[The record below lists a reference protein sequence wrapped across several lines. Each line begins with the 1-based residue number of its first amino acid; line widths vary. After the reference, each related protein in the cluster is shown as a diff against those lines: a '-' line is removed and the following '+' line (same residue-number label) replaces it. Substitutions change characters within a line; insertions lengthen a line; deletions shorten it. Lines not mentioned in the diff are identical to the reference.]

1 MLLSLMVFVPLL
13 GMIVVLLLPR
23 ESEELTKRVTL
34 GFTLIPLLIAV
45 YLFIS
50 YDRIGAYE
58 RSIGGKQ
65 FVEGPVDW
73 IAAFNIQYYVGLDG
87 LSVTL
92 LLLTALLGPI
102 CVLASWRNIE
112 KGIKAY
118 MALFLLL
125 ETGMLGFF
133 AALDLFLFFVFFELT
148 LLPMYFLIG
157 VWGGPRREYA
167 AIKFFL
173 YTLFGSVLMLVAMIA
188 VYLNSNILNGAVDG
202 LRTFNIL
209 ELIDRAS
216 TPGHALADSDFQ
228 IWVFLGFFI
237 GFAVKVPIFPFH
249 TWLPDAHVEAPTAI
263 SVILAGVLLKMGTYG
278 LVRINMAM
286 FPLGLDRFTNGTDF
300 LGNSLALLG
309 FINIVYGSF
318 CALAQTDFKKL
329 VAYSSIGHM
338 GFVILGLAAGNSIG
352 INGAILQMF
361 NHGVISAMLFLL
373 VGVLYDRAH
382 HREINGFGGLYNKM
396 PVYTG
401 ITTLAFMAS
410 LGLPGLSGFVGEAFS
425 LIGAFENFQTLTILS
440 MIGIV
445 VGAAYFLWTFQ
456 RVFFGNLNP
465 KYEDIPEINGREILT
480 LVPLGILTIVLG
492 IWPHFAIEMF
502 SESVTELLK
511 IMGTLQASL

>member
-1 MLLSLMVFVPLL
+1 MLLSLMIFVPLI

-23 ESEELTKRVTL
+23 ESEELIKRFTL
-34 GFTLIPLLIAV
+34 AFTLIPLVLAV

-50 YDRIGAYE
+50 YDRSTAGTQYVV
-58 RSIGGKQ
+58 SIN
-65 FVEGPVDW
+65 W
-73 IAAFNIQYYVGLDG
+73 IETFHIKYHVGIDG

-133 AALDLFLFFVFFELT
+133 VSLDLFLFFVFFELT

-157 VWGGPRREYA
+157 VWGGPRKEYA

-173 YTLFGSVLMLVAMIA
+173 YTLFGSVLMLVALIA
-188 VYLNSNILNGAVDG
+188 VYLKSGVPGA
-202 LRTFNIL
+202 RTFDIPTL
-209 ELIDRAS
+209 IELAS
-216 TPGHALADSDFQ
+216 TQGHALADPTFQ
-228 IWVFLGFFI
+228 TWVFIGFFI

-278 LVRINMAM
+278 LVRINMDM
-286 FPLGLDRFTNGTDF
+286 FPEGMAVFTNGVGF
-300 LGNSLALLG
+300 WGNSLALLG
-309 FINIVYGSF
+309 FVNIVYGSF

-338 GFVILGLAAGNSIG
+338 GFVILGLAAGNEMG
-352 INGAILQMF
+352 LTGAILQMF

-382 HREINGFGGLYNKM
+382 HREINGFGGLGNRM

-410 LGLPGLSGFVGEAFS
+410 LGLPGLNGFIGEAFS
-425 LIGAFENFQTLTILS
+425 LVGAFERFQLLTILS
-440 MIGIV
+440 TIGIV
-445 VGAAYFLWTFQ
+445 VGAAYFLWTLQ
-456 RVFFGNLNP
+456 RVFLGTLNP
-465 KYEDIPEINGREILT
+465 KYEELPEINGREIMT
-480 LVPLGILTIVLG
+480 LVPLGILVIVLG

-502 SESVTELLK
+502 SESVEALTTK
-511 IMGTLQASL
+511 ITGILQASL

>member
-1 MLLSLMVFVPLL
+1 MLLSLMIFIPLL
-13 GMIVVLLLPR
+13 GMIAVLLLPR
-23 ESEELTKRVTL
+23 ESEELIKRVTL
-34 GFTLIPLLIAV
+34 IFTLIPLALAV
-45 YLFIS
+45 YLFIT
-50 YDRIGAYE
+50 YN
-58 RSIGGKQ
+58 RSTAGTQ
-65 FVEGPVDW
+65 YVVNVPW
-73 IAAFNIQYYVGLDG
+73 IDAFNIQYHIGIDG

-102 CVLASWRNIE
+102 CVIASWRNIE

-133 AALDLFLFFVFFELT
+133 AALDLFLFYVFFELT

-157 VWGGPRREYA
+157 IWGGPRREYA

-188 VYLNSNILNGAVDG
+188 VYLTSGDPGA
-202 LRTFNIL
+202 RTFDIPT
-209 ELIDRAS
+209 LIALAS
-216 TPGHALADSDFQ
+216 TEGHALNNLNFQ

-263 SVILAGVLLKMGTYG
+263 SVILAGILLKMGTYG
-278 LVRINMAM
+278 LVRVNMAM
-286 FPLGLDRFTNGTDF
+286 FPLGLDHFTNGIGF
-300 LGNSLALLG
+300 WGNSLALLG

-338 GFVILGLAAGNSIG
+338 GFVILGLAARNDTG
-352 INGAILQMF
+352 ITGAILQMF

-382 HREINGFGGLYNKM
+382 HREINGFGGLGTKM

-410 LGLPGLSGFVGEAFS
+410 LGLPGLSGFVGEALS
-425 LIGAFENFQTLTILS
+425 LLGAYGEFKWLTILS
-440 MIGIV
+440 TIGIV
-445 VGAAYFLWTFQ
+445 VGAAYFLWTLQ
-456 RVFFGNLNP
+456 RVFLGNLNP
-465 KYEDIPEINGREILT
+465 KYEDLPEINGREILT
-480 LVPLGILTIVLG
+480 LVPLAILTILLG
-492 IWPHFAIEMF
+492 VWPNLAIDMF
-502 SESVTELLK
+502 RESVTNLVNV
-511 IMGTLQASL
+511 LQAI

>member
-1 MLLSLMVFVPLL
+1 MLLSLMIFTPLL

-23 ESEELTKRVTL
+23 ESEELIKRVTL
-34 GFTLIPLLIAV
+34 IFTLIPLTIAV
-45 YLFIS
+45 VLFIF
-50 YDRIGAYE
+50 YDR
-58 RSIGGKQ
+58 SIAGTQ
-65 FVEGPVDW
+65 CVVNVPW
-73 IAAFNIQYYVGLDG
+73 IDAFNIQYHIGIDG

-102 CVLASWRNIE
+102 CVIASWRNIE

-133 AALDLFLFFVFFELT
+133 AALDLFLFYVFFELT

-157 VWGGPRREYA
+157 IWGGPRREYA

-188 VYLNSNILNGAVDG
+188 VYLNSNIVNGVADEG
-202 LRTFNIL
+202 FRTFDIPT
-209 ELIDRAS
+209 LIALAS
-216 TPGHALADSDFQ
+216 KEGHALNNLNFQ
-228 IWVFLGFFI
+228 IWVFLGFFV

-263 SVILAGVLLKMGTYG
+263 SVILAGILLKMGTYG
-278 LVRINMAM
+278 LVRVNMAM
-286 FPLGLDRFTNGTDF
+286 FPQGLDHFTNGIGF
-300 LGNSLALLG
+300 WGNSLALLG

-338 GFVILGLAAGNSIG
+338 GFVILGLAARNDSG
-352 INGAILQMF
+352 ITGAILQMF

-382 HREINGFGGLYNKM
+382 HREINGFGGLGTRM
-396 PVYTG
+396 PIYTG

-410 LGLPGLSGFVGEAFS
+410 LGLPGLSGFVGEALS
-425 LIGAFENFQTLTILS
+425 LLGAYGKFKWLTILS
-440 MIGIV
+440 TIGIV
-445 VGAAYFLWTFQ
+445 VGAAYFLWTLQ
-456 RVFFGNLNP
+456 RVFLGNLNP
-465 KYEDIPEINGREILT
+465 KYEDLPEINGREILT
-480 LVPLGILTIVLG
+480 LVPLAILTVLLG
-492 IWPHFAIEMF
+492 VWPNLAIDMF
-502 SESVTELLK
+502 RESVTNLVNV
-511 IMGTLQASL
+511 LQAI

>member
-1 MLLSLMVFVPLL
+1 MLLSLMIFVPLF

-23 ESEELTKRVTL
+23 ESEELIKRITL
-34 GFTLIPLLIAV
+34 AFTLVPLVLAV
-45 YLFIS
+45 VLFVS
-50 YDRIGAYE
+50 YDRSSAGTQY
-58 RSIGGKQ
+58 
-65 FVEGPVDW
+65 FVNVPW
-73 IAAFNIQYYVGLDG
+73 IDAFNINYYIGIDG

-112 KGIKAY
+112 KGLKAY

-188 VYLNSNILNGAVDG
+188 VYLNSNVINGVAEG
-202 LRTFNIL
+202 ARTFDIPT
-209 ELIDRAS
+209 LITLAG
-216 TPGHALADSDFQ
+216 TTGHALADSTFQ
-228 IWVFLGFFI
+228 MWVFIGFFI

-278 LVRINMAM
+278 IVRVNMAM
-286 FPLGLDRFTNGTDF
+286 FPEGLAIFTNGEG
-300 LGNSLALLG
+300 LVGNSLALLG

-338 GFVILGLAAGNSIG
+338 GFVILGLAAGNPAG

-382 HREINGFGGLYNKM
+382 HREINGFGGIATKM

-410 LGLPGLSGFVGEAFS
+410 LGLPGLSGFVGEALS
-425 LIGAFENFQTLTILS
+425 LLGAFQRFELITILS
-440 MIGIV
+440 TIGIV
-445 VGAAYFLWTFQ
+445 VGAAYFLWTLQ
-456 RVFFGNLNP
+456 RVFLGQLNP
-465 KYEDIPEINGREILT
+465 KYEDLPEINRREIMT

-492 IWPHFAIEMF
+492 IWPNFALDMF
-502 SESVTELLK
+502 SESVTNLVNALNG
-511 IMGTLQASL
+511 I

>member
-1 MLLSLMVFVPLL
+1 MDQILLSLMIFIPLL

-23 ESEELTKRVTL
+23 EQEELIKRATL
-34 GFTLIPLLIAV
+34 AFTLIPLILAV
-45 YLFIS
+45 YLFINYNTS
-50 YDRIGAYE
+50 TANTQY
-58 RSIGGKQ
+58 
-65 FVEGPVDW
+65 FVSVPW
-73 IAAFNIQYYVGLDG
+73 IDTFHINYHVGIDG

-112 KGIKAY
+112 KGLKAY

-173 YTLFGSVLMLVAMIA
+173 YTLFGSVLMLVAIIA
-188 VYLNSNILNGAVDG
+188 VYLNSGAPDA
-202 LRTFNIL
+202 RTFDIPT
-209 ELIDRAS
+209 LITLAS
-216 TPGHALADSDFQ
+216 TPGHALADPGFQ
-228 IWVFLGFFI
+228 MWVFLGFFI

-278 LVRINMAM
+278 FVRINMAM
-286 FPLGLDRFTNGTDF
+286 FPEGLDIFTNGDGI
-300 LGNSLALLG
+300 LGHSLALLG

-338 GFVILGLAAGNSIG
+338 GFVILGLAARNPEG
-352 INGAILQMF
+352 INGAVLQMF

-382 HREINGFGGLYNKM
+382 HREINGFGGLGSRM
-396 PVYTG
+396 PIYTG

-410 LGLPGLSGFVGEAFS
+410 LGLPGLSGFWGEALS
-425 LIGAFENFQTLTILS
+425 LLGAFQEFEILTILS
-440 MIGIV
+440 TIGIV
-445 VGAAYFLWTFQ
+445 VGAAYFLWTLQ
-456 RVFFGNLNP
+456 RVFLGALNP
-465 KYEDIPEINGREILT
+465 KYEELPEINRREIVT

-492 IWPHFAIEMF
+492 MFPSIAINMF
-502 SESVTELLK
+502 YVSVSNLVG
-511 IMGTLQASL
+511 IIN

>member
-1 MLLSLMVFVPLL
+1 MLLSLMIFIPLL
-13 GMIVVLLLPR
+13 GMIAVLLLPR
-23 ESEELTKRVTL
+23 KSEELIKQVTL
-34 GFTLIPLLIAV
+34 LFTLIPLALAV
-45 YLFIS
+45 VLFVS
-50 YDRIGAYE
+50 YDRSTAGTQY
-58 RSIGGKQ
+58 
-65 FVEGPVDW
+65 VVNVDW
-73 IAAFNIQYYVGLDG
+73 IEAFNIKYHIGIDG

-102 CVLASWRNIE
+102 CVIASWRNIE
-112 KGIKAY
+112 KGIQAY

-133 AALDLFLFFVFFELT
+133 AALDLFLFYVFFELT

-173 YTLFGSVLMLVAMIA
+173 YTLFGSVLMLIAMIA
-188 VYLNSNILNGAVDG
+188 VYLNSGAPG
-202 LRTFNIL
+202 ARTFDIPT
-209 ELIDRAS
+209 LITLAA
-216 TPGHALADSDFQ
+216 TEGHALNALNFQ

-263 SVILAGVLLKMGTYG
+263 SVILAGILLKMGTYG
-278 LVRINMAM
+278 LVRVNMAM
-286 FPLGLDRFTNGTDF
+286 FPHGLDYFTNGVGF
-300 LGNSLALLG
+300 WGNSLALLG

-338 GFVILGLAAGNSIG
+338 GFVILGLAARNDSG
-352 INGAILQMF
+352 ITGAILQMF

-382 HREINGFGGLYNKM
+382 HREINGFGGLGAKM

-410 LGLPGLSGFVGEAFS
+410 LGLPGLSGFVGEALS
-425 LIGAFENFQTLTILS
+425 LLGAYDKFKFLTILS
-440 MIGIV
+440 TIGIV
-445 VGAAYFLWTFQ
+445 VGAAYFLWTLQ
-456 RVFFGNLNP
+456 RVFLGTLNP
-465 KYEDIPEINGREILT
+465 KYEALPEINGREILT
-480 LVPLGILTIVLG
+480 LAPLGILTIVLG
-492 IWPHFAIEMF
+492 VWPNFAIDMF
-502 SESVTELLK
+502 RESVTNL
-511 IMGTLQASL
+511 IDVLQAI

>member
-1 MLLSLMVFVPLL
+1 MLLSLMIFVPLI
-13 GMIVVLLLPR
+13 GMVVVLLLPR
-23 ESEELTKRVTL
+23 ESEELVKRVTL
-34 GFTLIPLLIAV
+34 LFTLIPFALAV
-45 YLFIS
+45 ALFIS
-50 YDRIGAYE
+50 YDRSTAGTQY
-58 RSIGGKQ
+58 
-65 FVEGPVDW
+65 VVNVPW
-73 IAAFNIQYYVGLDG
+73 IQAFNIQYHIGIDG

-102 CVLASWRNIE
+102 CVIASWRNIE

-133 AALDLFLFFVFFELT
+133 VALDLFLFYVFFELT

-157 VWGGPRREYA
+157 IWGGPRREYA

-188 VYLNSNILNGAVDG
+188 VYLNSGAPG
-202 LRTFNIL
+202 TRTFDIPT
-209 ELIDRAS
+209 LITLAA
-216 TPGHALADSDFQ
+216 TEGHALNNLNFQ

-263 SVILAGVLLKMGTYG
+263 SVILAGILLKMGTYG
-278 LVRINMAM
+278 LVRVNMAM
-286 FPLGLDRFTNGTDF
+286 FPQGLDHFTNGIGF
-300 LGNSLALLG
+300 WGNSLALLG

-338 GFVILGLAAGNSIG
+338 GFVILGLAARNDSG
-352 INGAILQMF
+352 ITGAILQMF

-382 HREINGFGGLYNKM
+382 HREINGFGGLGSKM

-410 LGLPGLSGFVGEAFS
+410 LGLPGLSGFVGEALS
-425 LIGAFENFQTLTILS
+425 LLGAYEKFKFLTILS
-440 MIGIV
+440 TIGIV
-445 VGAAYFLWTFQ
+445 VGAAYFLWTLQ
-456 RVFFGNLNP
+456 RVFLGNLNP
-465 KYEDIPEINGREILT
+465 KYEALPEINGREILT

-492 IWPHFAIEMF
+492 VWPNFAINMF
-502 SESVTELLK
+502 SESVTNL
-511 IMGTLQASL
+511 INVLQAI

>member
-1 MLLSLMVFVPLL
+1 MLLSLMIFVPLL
-13 GMIVVLLLPR
+13 GMIAVLLLPR
-23 ESEELTKRVTL
+23 ESEELVKRVTL
-34 GFTLIPLLIAV
+34 LFTLIPLALAV
-45 YLFIS
+45 ALFIS
-50 YDRIGAYE
+50 YDRAAAGTQY
-58 RSIGGKQ
+58 
-65 FVEGPVDW
+65 VVNVPW
-73 IAAFNIQYYVGLDG
+73 IEAFNIQYHIGIDG

-102 CVLASWRNIE
+102 CVIASWRNIE

-133 AALDLFLFFVFFELT
+133 AALDLFLFYVFFELT

-188 VYLNSNILNGAVDG
+188 VYLNSGAPG
-202 LRTFNIL
+202 ARTFDIPT
-209 ELIDRAS
+209 LITLAA
-216 TPGHALADSDFQ
+216 TEGHALNNLNFQ
-228 IWVFLGFFI
+228 IWAFLGFFI

-263 SVILAGVLLKMGTYG
+263 SVILAGILLKMGTYG
-278 LVRINMAM
+278 LVRVNMAM
-286 FPLGLDRFTNGTDF
+286 FPQGMDFFCNGTGTW
-300 LGNSLALLG
+300 GNSLALLG

-338 GFVILGLAAGNSIG
+338 GFVILGLAARNTEG
-352 INGAILQMF
+352 ITGAILQMF
-361 NHGVISAMLFLL
+361 NHGVISGMLFLL

-382 HREINGFGGLYNKM
+382 HREINGFGGLGAKM

-410 LGLPGLSGFVGEAFS
+410 LGLPGLSGFVGEALS
-425 LIGAFENFQTLTILS
+425 LLGAYDKFKMLTILS
-440 MIGIV
+440 TIGIV
-445 VGAAYFLWTFQ
+445 VGAAYFLWTLQ
-456 RVFFGNLNP
+456 RVFLGTLNP
-465 KYEDIPEINGREILT
+465 KYEALPEINGREILT
-480 LVPLGILTIVLG
+480 LAPLGILTIVLG
-492 IWPHFAIEMF
+492 IWPNFAIDMF
-502 SESVTELLK
+502 RESVTNLVNV
-511 IMGTLQASL
+511 LQAI

>member
-1 MLLSLMVFVPLL
+1 MLLSLMIFIPLI
-13 GMIVVLLLPR
+13 GMVVVLLLPR
-23 ESEELTKRVTL
+23 ESEELVKRVTL
-34 GFTLIPLLIAV
+34 FFTLVPLALAV

-50 YDRIGAYE
+50 YDRSTAGTQYVTNVA
-58 RSIGGKQ
+58 
-65 FVEGPVDW
+65 W
-73 IAAFNIQYYVGLDG
+73 IDAFNIQYHVGIDG

-102 CVLASWRNIE
+102 CVIASWRNIE

-125 ETGMLGFF
+125 ETGMIGFF
-133 AALDLFLFFVFFELT
+133 AALDLFLFYVFFELT

-188 VYLNSNILNGAVDG
+188 VYLNSGDPGA
-202 LRTFNIL
+202 RTFDIPT
-209 ELIDRAS
+209 LITLAA
-216 TPGHALADSDFQ
+216 TEGHALNNLNFQ

-263 SVILAGVLLKMGTYG
+263 SVILAGILLKMGTYG
-278 LVRINMAM
+278 LVRVNMAM
-286 FPLGLDRFTNGTDF
+286 FPQGLDHFTNGIGF
-300 LGNSLALLG
+300 WGNSLALLG

-338 GFVILGLAAGNSIG
+338 GFVILGLAARNDSG
-352 INGAILQMF
+352 ITGAILQMF

-382 HREINGFGGLYNKM
+382 HREINGFGGLGTRM
-396 PVYTG
+396 PIYTG

-410 LGLPGLSGFVGEAFS
+410 LGLPGLSGFVGEALS
-425 LIGAFENFQTLTILS
+425 LLGAYDKFKFLTILS
-440 MIGIV
+440 TIGIV
-445 VGAAYFLWTFQ
+445 VGAAYFLWTLQ
-456 RVFFGNLNP
+456 RVFLGTLNP
-465 KYEDIPEINGREILT
+465 KYEALPEINGREILT

-492 IWPHFAIEMF
+492 VWPNFAIDMF
-502 SESVTELLK
+502 RESVTNLINVLHA
-511 IMGTLQASL
+511 I

>member
-1 MLLSLMVFVPLL
+1 MIFVPLL

-23 ESEELTKRVTL
+23 ESDELIKRVAL
-34 GFTLIPLLIAV
+34 LFTLIPLALAV
-45 YLFIS
+45 YLFIT
-50 YDRIGAYE
+50 YV
-58 RSIGGKQ
+58 RSDAEPQ
-65 FVEGPVDW
+65 FDVSIDW
-73 IAAFNIQYYVGLDG
+73 IETFNIKYHVGIDG

-102 CVLASWRNIE
+102 CVLASWRNID

-133 AALDLFLFFVFFELT
+133 GALDLFLFFVFFELT

-173 YTLFGSVLMLVAMIA
+173 YTLFGSVLMLVALIA
-188 VYLNSNILNGAVDG
+188 VYLNSNVIDG
-202 LRTFNIL
+202 IATGDRTFNIP
-209 ELIDRAS
+209 ELIRRAS
-216 TPGHALADSDFQ
+216 EPGRELADLKFQ
-228 IWVFLGFFI
+228 TWVFLGFFI

-278 LVRINMAM
+278 LVRINMDM
-286 FPLGLDRFTNGTDF
+286 FPKGMAVFADGDGIV
-300 LGNSLALLG
+300 GNSLAILG
-309 FINIVYGSF
+309 FVNIVYGSF

-338 GFVILGLAAGNSIG
+338 GFVILGLAAGNELG
-352 INGAILQMF
+352 ITGAILQMF

-382 HREINGFGGLYNKM
+382 HREINGFGGLGSRM

-410 LGLPGLSGFVGEAFS
+410 LGLPGLSGFIGEAFS
-425 LIGAFENFQTLTILS
+425 LVGAFERFKLLTILS
-440 MIGIV
+440 TIGIV
-445 VGAAYFLWTFQ
+445 VGAAYFLWTLQ
-456 RVFFGNLNP
+456 RVFLGTLNP
-465 KYEDIPEINGREILT
+465 KYEELPEINGREILT
-480 LVPLGILTIVLG
+480 LVPLGILVIVLG

-502 SESVTELLK
+502 SGSVVDLSDK
-511 IMGTLQASL
+511 IEKIRETLQASL

>member
-1 MLLSLMVFVPLL
+1 MLLSLMIFIPLL
-13 GMIVVLLLPR
+13 GMIAVLLLPR
-23 ESEELTKRVTL
+23 ESEELVKRVTL
-34 GFTLIPLLIAV
+34 LFTLIPLALAV
-45 YLFIS
+45 ALFIS
-50 YDRIGAYE
+50 YDRSTAGTQY
-58 RSIGGKQ
+58 
-65 FVEGPVDW
+65 VVNVPW
-73 IAAFNIQYYVGLDG
+73 IQAFNIQYHIGIDG

-102 CVLASWRNIE
+102 CVIASWRNIE

-133 AALDLFLFFVFFELT
+133 AALDLFLFYVFFELT

-157 VWGGPRREYA
+157 IWGGPRREYA

-188 VYLNSNILNGAVDG
+188 VYLNSGAPG
-202 LRTFNIL
+202 ARTFDIPT
-209 ELIDRAS
+209 LITLAS
-216 TPGHALADSDFQ
+216 TAGHALNNPDFQ
-228 IWVFLGFFI
+228 IWVFVGFFI

-263 SVILAGVLLKMGTYG
+263 SVILAGILLKMGTYG
-278 LVRINMAM
+278 LVRVNMAM
-286 FPLGLDRFTNGTDF
+286 FPQGLDHFTNGIGF
-300 LGNSLALLG
+300 WGNSLALLG

-338 GFVILGLAAGNSIG
+338 GFVILGLAARNDSG
-352 INGAILQMF
+352 ITGAILQMF

-382 HREINGFGGLYNKM
+382 HREINGFGGLGSKM

-410 LGLPGLSGFVGEAFS
+410 LGLPGLSGFVGEALS
-425 LIGAFENFQTLTILS
+425 LLGAYDRFKLLTILS
-440 MIGIV
+440 TIGIV
-445 VGAAYFLWTFQ
+445 VGAAYFLWTLQ
-456 RVFFGNLNP
+456 RVFLGTLNP
-465 KYEDIPEINGREILT
+465 KYEKLSEINGREILT

-492 IWPHFAIEMF
+492 VWPNFAIDMF
-502 SESVTELLK
+502 RESVTNL
-511 IMGTLQASL
+511 IGVLQVN

>member
-1 MLLSLMVFVPLL
+1 MLLSLMIFVPLI

-23 ESEELTKRVTL
+23 ESEEMIKRVAL
-34 GFTLIPLLIAV
+34 VFTLVPLIIAV
-45 YLFIS
+45 YLFID
-50 YDRIGAYE
+50 YDRTIA
-58 RSIGGKQ
+58 GKQ
-65 FVEGPVDW
+65 FRHGPVPW
-73 IAAFNIQYYVGLDG
+73 IEAFNIQYFVGIDG

-92 LLLTALLGPI
+92 MLLTALLGPI
-102 CVLASWRNIE
+102 CVLASWRNID

-173 YTLFGSVLMLVAMIA
+173 YTLFGSVLMLVALIA
-188 VYLNSNILNGAVDG
+188 VYLKSGDPGA
-202 LRTFNIL
+202 RTFEIP
-209 ELIDRAS
+209 ELIRLAS
-216 TPGHALADSDFQ
+216 DPGHALADSTFQ
-228 IWVFLGFFI
+228 MWVFIGFFI

-278 LVRINMAM
+278 LVRINMDM
-286 FPLGLDRFTNGTDF
+286 FPEGMAVFANGDGIV
-300 LGNSLALLG
+300 GNSLAILG
-309 FINIVYGSF
+309 FVNIVYGSF

-338 GFVILGLAAGNSIG
+338 GFVILGLAAGNELG
-352 INGAILQMF
+352 ITGAILQMF

-382 HREINGFGGLYNKM
+382 HREINGFGGLGSRM

-410 LGLPGLSGFVGEAFS
+410 LGLPGLSGFIGEAFS
-425 LIGAFENFQTLTILS
+425 LIGAFESFPMLTILS
-440 MIGIV
+440 TIGIV
-445 VGAAYFLWTFQ
+445 VGAAYFLWTLQ
-456 RVFFGNLNP
+456 RVFLGTLNP
-465 KYEDIPEINGREILT
+465 KYEELPEINGREILT
-480 LVPLGILTIVLG
+480 LVPLGILVIVLG

-502 SESVTELLK
+502 SESVVNLTTK
-511 IMGTLQASL
+511 MSGILQAGL

>member
-1 MLLSLMVFVPLL
+1 MLLSLMIFIPLL
-13 GMIVVLLLPR
+13 GMITVLLLPR
-23 ESEELTKRVTL
+23 ESEELVKRVAL
-34 GFTLIPLLIAV
+34 LFTLIPLALAV
-45 YLFIS
+45 ALFVS
-50 YDRIGAYE
+50 YDR
-58 RSIGGKQ
+58 SIAGTQ
-65 FVEGPVDW
+65 YVVNVPW
-73 IAAFNIQYYVGLDG
+73 IEAFNIQYHIGIDG

-102 CVLASWRNIE
+102 CVIASWRNIE

-133 AALDLFLFFVFFELT
+133 AALDLFLFYVFFELT

-188 VYLNSNILNGAVDG
+188 VYLNSGASG
-202 LRTFNIL
+202 ARTFDIPT
-209 ELIDRAS
+209 LITLAA
-216 TPGHALADSDFQ
+216 TEGHALNDLNFQ

-263 SVILAGVLLKMGTYG
+263 SVILAGILLKMGTYG
-278 LVRINMAM
+278 LVRVNMAM
-286 FPLGLDRFTNGTDF
+286 FPQGMDFFCNGTGTW
-300 LGNSLALLG
+300 GNSLAILG

-338 GFVILGLAAGNSIG
+338 GFVILGLAARNTEGVT
-352 INGAILQMF
+352 GALLQMF
-361 NHGVISAMLFLL
+361 NHGVISGMLFLL

-382 HREINGFGGLYNKM
+382 HREINGFGGLGAKM
-396 PVYTG
+396 PIYTG

-410 LGLPGLSGFVGEAFS
+410 LGLPGLSGFVGEALS
-425 LIGAFENFQTLTILS
+425 LLGAYDKFKMLTILS
-440 MIGIV
+440 TIGIV
-445 VGAAYFLWTFQ
+445 VGAAYFLWTLQ
-456 RVFFGNLNP
+456 RVFLGTLNP
-465 KYEDIPEINGREILT
+465 KYEALPEINGREILT
-480 LVPLGILTIVLG
+480 LAPLGILTIVLG
-492 IWPHFAIEMF
+492 IWPNFAIDMF
-502 SESVTELLK
+502 RESVTNLISVLEA
-511 IMGTLQASL
+511 I

>member
-1 MLLSLMVFVPLL
+1 MLLSLMIFLPLL

-23 ESEELTKRVTL
+23 ESEELVKRVTL
-34 GFTLIPLLIAV
+34 LFTLIPLALAV
-45 YLFIS
+45 ALFIS
-50 YDRIGAYE
+50 YDRSTAGTQY
-58 RSIGGKQ
+58 
-65 FVEGPVDW
+65 VVNVPW
-73 IAAFNIQYYVGLDG
+73 IQAFNIQYHIGIDG

-102 CVLASWRNIE
+102 CVIASWRNIE

-133 AALDLFLFFVFFELT
+133 AALDLFLFYVFFELT

-157 VWGGPRREYA
+157 IWGGPRREYA

-173 YTLFGSVLMLVAMIA
+173 YTLFGSVLMLIAMIA
-188 VYLNSNILNGAVDG
+188 VYLNSGAPG
-202 LRTFNIL
+202 ARTFDIPT
-209 ELIDRAS
+209 LITLAA
-216 TPGHALADSDFQ
+216 TAGHALNNVDFQ
-228 IWVFLGFFI
+228 IWVFLGFFV

-278 LVRINMAM
+278 LVRVNMAM
-286 FPLGLDRFTNGTDF
+286 FPQGLNHFTNGEGF
-300 LGNSLALLG
+300 WGNSLALLG

-338 GFVILGLAAGNSIG
+338 GFVILGLAARNDSG
-352 INGAILQMF
+352 ITGAILQMF

-382 HREINGFGGLYNKM
+382 HREINGFGGLGAKM

-410 LGLPGLSGFVGEAFS
+410 LGLPGLSGFVGEALS
-425 LIGAFENFQTLTILS
+425 LLGAYDKFKLLTILS
-440 MIGIV
+440 TIGIV
-445 VGAAYFLWTFQ
+445 VGAAYFLWTLQ
-456 RVFFGNLNP
+456 RVFLGTLNP
-465 KYEDIPEINGREILT
+465 KYEELPEINGREILT

-492 IWPHFAIEMF
+492 VWPNFAIDMF
-502 SESVTELLK
+502 RESVTNL
-511 IMGTLQASL
+511 IGVLQVN

>member
-1 MLLSLMVFVPLL
+1 MLLSLMIFIPLL
-13 GMIVVLLLPR
+13 GMIAVLLLPR
-23 ESEELTKRVTL
+23 ESEELVKRVTL
-34 GFTLIPLLIAV
+34 LFTLIPLALAV

-50 YDRIGAYE
+50 YDRSTAGTQY
-58 RSIGGKQ
+58 
-65 FVEGPVDW
+65 VTDVPW
-73 IAAFNIQYYVGLDG
+73 IDAFNIQYHVGIDG

-102 CVLASWRNIE
+102 CVIASWRNIE

-133 AALDLFLFFVFFELT
+133 AALDLFLFYVFFELT

-188 VYLNSNILNGAVDG
+188 VYLNSGDPGA
-202 LRTFNIL
+202 RTFDIPT
-209 ELIDRAS
+209 LITLAA
-216 TPGHALADSDFQ
+216 TEGHALNNLNFQ

-263 SVILAGVLLKMGTYG
+263 SVILAGILLKMGTYG
-278 LVRINMAM
+278 LVRVNMAM
-286 FPLGLDRFTNGTDF
+286 FPQGLDHFTNGIGF
-300 LGNSLALLG
+300 WGNSLALLG

-338 GFVILGLAAGNSIG
+338 GFVILGLAARNDSG
-352 INGAILQMF
+352 ITGAILQMF

-382 HREINGFGGLYNKM
+382 HREINGFGGLGTRM
-396 PVYTG
+396 PIYTG

-410 LGLPGLSGFVGEAFS
+410 LGLPGLSGFVGEALS
-425 LIGAFENFQTLTILS
+425 LLGAYDKFKMLTILS
-440 MIGIV
+440 TIGIV
-445 VGAAYFLWTFQ
+445 VGAAYFLWTLQ
-456 RVFFGNLNP
+456 RVFLGTLNP
-465 KYEDIPEINGREILT
+465 KYEELPEINGREILT

-492 IWPHFAIEMF
+492 VWPNFAIDMF
-502 SESVTELLK
+502 RESVTNLIDVLNA
-511 IMGTLQASL
+511 I

>member
-1 MLLSLMVFVPLL
+1 MLLSLMIFVPLL

-23 ESEELTKRVTL
+23 ASDELIKRVTL
-34 GFTLIPLLIAV
+34 AFTLIPLIIAV
-45 YLFIS
+45 YLFID
-50 YDRIGAYE
+50 YDRTTAGTQY
-58 RSIGGKQ
+58 
-65 FVEGPVDW
+65 VHGPIDW
-73 IAAFNIQYYVGLDG
+73 IKAFNIQYHVGIDG

-133 AALDLFLFFVFFELT
+133 AALDLFLFYVFFELT

-173 YTLFGSVLMLVAMIA
+173 YTLFGSVLMLIAMIA
-188 VYLNSNILNGAVDG
+188 VYLNSGTPGA
-202 LRTFNIL
+202 RTFDIPT
-209 ELIDRAS
+209 LITLAA
-216 TPGHALADSDFQ
+216 TEGHALNNLSFQ

-263 SVILAGVLLKMGTYG
+263 SVILAGILLKMGTYG

-286 FPLGLDRFTNGTDF
+286 FPLGLDHFTNGVGF
-300 LGNSLALLG
+300 MGNSLALLG

-338 GFVILGLAAGNSIG
+338 GFVILGLAARNETGVT
-352 INGAILQMF
+352 GAILQMF

-382 HREINGFGGLYNKM
+382 HREINGFGGLGNRM
-396 PVYTG
+396 PIYTG

-410 LGLPGLSGFVGEAFS
+410 LGLPGLSGFVGEALS
-425 LIGAFENFQTLTILS
+425 LLGAYEKFQILTILS
-440 MIGIV
+440 TIGIV
-445 VGAAYFLWTFQ
+445 VGAAYFLWTLQ
-456 RVFFGNLNP
+456 RVFLGQLNP
-465 KYEDIPEINGREILT
+465 KYEELPEINGREILT

-502 SESVTELLK
+502 SESVTQLTE
-511 IMGTLQASL
+511 IVSTLQAGL

>member
-1 MLLSLMVFVPLL
+1 MIFVPLL

-23 ESEELTKRVTL
+23 ESEELIKRVAL
-34 GFTLIPLLIAV
+34 VFTLIPLILAV
-45 YLFIS
+45 YLYITHNQP
-50 YDRIGAYE
+50 DLE
-58 RSIGGKQ
+58 HLWKQ
-65 FVEGPVDW
+65 NVPW
-73 IAAFNIQYYVGLDG
+73 IPTFNIQYHVGIDG
-87 LSVTL
+87 LSAIL
-92 LLLTALLGPI
+92 ILLTALLGPI

-173 YTLFGSVLMLVAMIA
+173 YTLFGSVLMLVAIIA
-188 VYLNSNILNGAVDG
+188 VYLNSNVINGIAAG
-202 LRTFNIL
+202 ARTFDIPT
-209 ELIDRAS
+209 LIERAA
-216 TPGHALADSDFQ
+216 TEGHALADRTFQ

-278 LVRINMAM
+278 LVRINMDMLPEGMA
-286 FPLGLDRFTNGTDF
+286 FFTKVTEETGLWGY
-300 LGNSLALLG
+300 SLALLG
-309 FINIVYGSF
+309 FINIVYGSL

-338 GFVILGLAAGNSIG
+338 GFVILGLAAGNEVG
-352 INGAILQMF
+352 VTGAILQMF

-382 HREINGFGGLYNKM
+382 HREINGFGGLGNRM
-396 PVYTG
+396 PIYTG

-410 LGLPGLSGFVGEAFS
+410 LGLPGLSGFIGEAFS
-425 LIGAFENFQTLTILS
+425 LLGAYERFPTLAILS
-440 MIGIV
+440 TIGIV
-445 VGAAYFLWTFQ
+445 VGAAYFLWTLQ
-456 RVFFGNLNP
+456 RVFLGTLNP
-465 KYEDIPEINGREILT
+465 KYEALPEINRREILT

-502 SESVTELLK
+502 SESVVELTTK
-511 IMGTLQASL
+511 IMGTLQANL

>member
-1 MLLSLMVFVPLL
+1 MLLSLMIFIPLL

-23 ESEELTKRVTL
+23 ESEELVKRVTL
-34 GFTLIPLLIAV
+34 LFTLIPLALAV
-45 YLFIS
+45 FLFIT
-50 YDRIGAYE
+50 YDRSTAGTQY
-58 RSIGGKQ
+58 
-65 FVEGPVDW
+65 VLNVPW
-73 IAAFNIQYYVGLDG
+73 IDAFNIQYHIGIDG

-102 CVLASWRNIE
+102 CVIASWRNIE

-133 AALDLFLFFVFFELT
+133 AALDLFLFYVFFELT

-157 VWGGPRREYA
+157 IWGGPRREYA

-188 VYLNSNILNGAVDG
+188 VYLTSGDPGA
-202 LRTFNIL
+202 RTFDIPT
-209 ELIDRAS
+209 LIALAS
-216 TPGHALADSDFQ
+216 TQGHALNDLNFQ

-263 SVILAGVLLKMGTYG
+263 SVILAGILLKMGTYG
-278 LVRINMAM
+278 LVRVNMAM
-286 FPLGLDRFTNGTDF
+286 FPQGLDHFTNGIGF
-300 LGNSLALLG
+300 WGNSLALLG

-338 GFVILGLAAGNSIG
+338 GFVILGLAARNDSG
-352 INGAILQMF
+352 ITGAILQMF

-382 HREINGFGGLYNKM
+382 HREINGFGGLGTRM

-410 LGLPGLSGFVGEAFS
+410 LGLPGLSGFVGEALS
-425 LIGAFENFQTLTILS
+425 LLGAYSEFKWLTILS
-440 MIGIV
+440 TIGIV
-445 VGAAYFLWTFQ
+445 VGAAYFLWTLQ
-456 RVFFGNLNP
+456 RVFLGNLNP
-465 KYEDIPEINGREILT
+465 KYEDLPEINGREILT
-480 LVPLGILTIVLG
+480 LVPLAILTILLG
-492 IWPHFAIEMF
+492 VWPNLAIDMF
-502 SESVTELLK
+502 RESVTNL
-511 IMGTLQASL
+511 INVLQAI

>member
-1 MLLSLMVFVPLL
+1 MLLSLMIFIPLL
-13 GMIVVLLLPR
+13 GMVAVLLLPR
-23 ESEELTKRVTL
+23 ESEELVKRVTL
-34 GFTLIPLLIAV
+34 LFTLIPLALAV

-50 YDRIGAYE
+50 YDRSTAGTQYVTNVA
-58 RSIGGKQ
+58 
-65 FVEGPVDW
+65 W
-73 IAAFNIQYYVGLDG
+73 IDAFNIQYHVGIDG

-102 CVLASWRNIE
+102 CVIASWRNIE

-133 AALDLFLFFVFFELT
+133 AALDLFLFYVFFELT

-188 VYLNSNILNGAVDG
+188 VYLNSGDPGA
-202 LRTFNIL
+202 RTFDIPT
-209 ELIDRAS
+209 LITLAA
-216 TPGHALADSDFQ
+216 TEGHALNNLNFQ
-228 IWVFLGFFI
+228 IWVFVGFFI

-263 SVILAGVLLKMGTYG
+263 SVILAGILLKMGTYG
-278 LVRINMAM
+278 LVRVNMAM
-286 FPLGLDRFTNGTDF
+286 FPQGLDHFTNGIGF
-300 LGNSLALLG
+300 WGNSLALLG

-338 GFVILGLAAGNSIG
+338 GFVILGLAARNDSG
-352 INGAILQMF
+352 ITGAILQMF

-382 HREINGFGGLYNKM
+382 HREINGFGGLGTRM
-396 PVYTG
+396 PIYTG

-410 LGLPGLSGFVGEAFS
+410 LGLPGLSGFVGEALS
-425 LIGAFENFQTLTILS
+425 LLGAYDKFKMLTILS
-440 MIGIV
+440 TIGIV
-445 VGAAYFLWTFQ
+445 VGAAYFLWTLQ
-456 RVFFGNLNP
+456 RVFLGTLNP
-465 KYEDIPEINGREILT
+465 KYEELPEINGREILT

-492 IWPHFAIEMF
+492 VWPNFAIDMF
-502 SESVTELLK
+502 RESVTNLIDVLNA
-511 IMGTLQASL
+511 I

>member
-1 MLLSLMVFVPLL
+1 MLLSLMIFIPLL
-13 GMIVVLLLPR
+13 GMIAVLLLPR
-23 ESEELTKRVTL
+23 ESEELIKRVTL
-34 GFTLIPLLIAV
+34 IPLALAV

-50 YDRIGAYE
+50 YDRSTAGTQYVVNA
-58 RSIGGKQ
+58 
-65 FVEGPVDW
+65 PW
-73 IAAFNIQYYVGLDG
+73 IDAFNIQYHIGIDG

-102 CVLASWRNIE
+102 CVIASWRNIE

-133 AALDLFLFFVFFELT
+133 AALDLFLFYVFFELT

-157 VWGGPRREYA
+157 IWGGPRREYA

-188 VYLNSNILNGAVDG
+188 VYLNSGDPGA
-202 LRTFNIL
+202 RTFDIPT
-209 ELIDRAS
+209 LIALAS
-216 TPGHALADSDFQ
+216 TEGHALNNLNFQ

-263 SVILAGVLLKMGTYG
+263 SVILAGILLKMGTYG
-278 LVRINMAM
+278 LVRVNMAM
-286 FPLGLDRFTNGTDF
+286 FPLGLDHFTNGIGF
-300 LGNSLALLG
+300 WGNSLALLG

-338 GFVILGLAAGNSIG
+338 GFVILGLAARNDTG
-352 INGAILQMF
+352 ITGAILQMF

-382 HREINGFGGLYNKM
+382 HREINGFGGLGTRM

-410 LGLPGLSGFVGEAFS
+410 LGLPGLSGFVGEALS
-425 LIGAFENFQTLTILS
+425 LLGAYDEFKWLTILS
-440 MIGIV
+440 TIGIV
-445 VGAAYFLWTFQ
+445 VGAAYFLWTLQ
-456 RVFFGNLNP
+456 RVFLGNLNP
-465 KYEDIPEINGREILT
+465 KYEDLPEINGREILT
-480 LVPLGILTIVLG
+480 LVPLAILTILLG
-492 IWPHFAIEMF
+492 VWPNLAIDMF
-502 SESVTELLK
+502 RESVTNLVNV
-511 IMGTLQASL
+511 LQAI

>member
-1 MLLSLMVFVPLL
+1 MLLSLIIFVPLL

-23 ESEELTKRVTL
+23 DSEELIKRVTL
-34 GFTLIPLLIAV
+34 AFTLIPLALAV
-45 YLFIS
+45 YLFIA
-50 YDRIGAYE
+50 YDRSDAGTQHAV
-58 RSIGGKQ
+58 S
-65 FVEGPVDW
+65 VPW
-73 IAAFNIQYYVGLDG
+73 IETFHINYHVGIDG

-92 LLLTALLGPI
+92 MLLTALLGPI

-173 YTLFGSVLMLVAMIA
+173 YTLFGSVLMLVALIA
-188 VYLNSNILNGAVDG
+188 VYLNSSIIPEE
-202 LRTFNIL
+202 RTFDIPT
-209 ELIDRAS
+209 LISLAGE
-216 TPGHALADSDFQ
+216 TEHALADPTFQ

-286 FPLGLDRFTNGTDF
+286 FPEGMAFFTEVTEETGLWGY
-300 LGNSLALLG
+300 SLALLG
-309 FINIVYGSF
+309 FVNIVYGSF

-338 GFVILGLAAGNSIG
+338 GFVILGLAARNTMGV
-352 INGAILQMF
+352 NGAILQMF

-382 HREINGFGGLYNKM
+382 HREINGFGGLGNRM
-396 PVYTG
+396 PIYMG

-410 LGLPGLSGFVGEAFS
+410 LGLPGLSGFWGEALS
-425 LIGAFENFQTLTILS
+425 LFGAFQEFEILAILS
-440 MIGIV
+440 TIGIV
-445 VGAAYFLWTFQ
+445 VGAAYFLWTLQ
-456 RVFFGNLNP
+456 RVFLGKLNP
-465 KYEDIPEINGREILT
+465 KYEELPEINKREILT

-492 IWPHFAIEMF
+492 VWPNFALDMF
-502 SESVTELLK
+502 RESVAELTKL
-511 IMGTLQASL
+511 MGTFQAGL

>member
-1 MLLSLMVFVPLL
+1 MLLSLMIFVPLL

-23 ESEELTKRVTL
+23 ESEELIKRVTL
-34 GFTLIPLLIAV
+34 AFTLVPLVLAV
-45 YLFIS
+45 VLFVS
-50 YDRIGAYE
+50 YDRSSVGTQY
-58 RSIGGKQ
+58 
-65 FVEGPVDW
+65 FVNVPW
-73 IAAFNIQYYVGLDG
+73 IDAFNINYHIGIDG

-112 KGIKAY
+112 KGLKAY

-133 AALDLFLFFVFFELT
+133 ASLDLFLFFVFFELT

-188 VYLNSNILNGAVDG
+188 VYLNSNVINGVAEG
-202 LRTFNIL
+202 IRTFDIPT
-209 ELIDRAS
+209 LISLAA
-216 TPGHALADSDFQ
+216 TPGHALADPGFQ
-228 IWVFLGFFI
+228 MWVFLGFFI

-278 LVRINMAM
+278 IVRVNMAM
-286 FPLGLDRFTNGTDF
+286 FPEGLDFFTNGAGF
-300 LGNSLALLG
+300 WGNSLALLG

-338 GFVILGLAAGNSIG
+338 GFVILGLAAGNSAG

-382 HREINGFGGLYNKM
+382 HREINGFGGIATKM

-410 LGLPGLSGFVGEAFS
+410 LGLPGLSGFVGEALS
-425 LIGAFENFQTLTILS
+425 LLGAFQEFELITILS
-440 MIGIV
+440 TIGIV
-445 VGAAYFLWTFQ
+445 VGAAYFLWTLQ
-456 RVFFGNLNP
+456 RVFLGQLNP
-465 KYEDIPEINGREILT
+465 KYEDLPEINKREILT

-492 IWPHFAIEMF
+492 IWPNFALDMF
-502 SESVTELLK
+502 SESVTNLVNVLDA
-511 IMGTLQASL
+511 I

>member
-1 MLLSLMVFVPLL
+1 MLLSLMIFIPLL
-13 GMIVVLLLPR
+13 GMIAVLLLPR
-23 ESEELTKRVTL
+23 ESEELIKRVTL
-34 GFTLIPLLIAV
+34 IFTLIPLALAV
-45 YLFIS
+45 YLFIT
-50 YDRIGAYE
+50 YN
-58 RSIGGKQ
+58 RSTAGTQ
-65 FVEGPVDW
+65 YVHGPYHW
-73 IAAFNIQYYVGLDG
+73 IEAFNIQYHIGIDG

-102 CVLASWRNIE
+102 CVIASWRNIE

-133 AALDLFLFFVFFELT
+133 AALDLFLFYVFFELT

-157 VWGGPRREYA
+157 IWGGPRREYA

-188 VYLNSNILNGAVDG
+188 VYLASGDPGA
-202 LRTFNIL
+202 RTFDIPT
-209 ELIDRAS
+209 LIALAS
-216 TPGHALADSDFQ
+216 TEGHALNNLNFQ

-263 SVILAGVLLKMGTYG
+263 SVILAGILLKMGTYG
-278 LVRINMAM
+278 LVRVNMAM
-286 FPLGLDRFTNGTDF
+286 FPLGLDHFTNGIGF
-300 LGNSLALLG
+300 WGNSLALLG

-338 GFVILGLAAGNSIG
+338 GFVILGLAARNDPG
-352 INGAILQMF
+352 ITGAILQMF

-382 HREINGFGGLYNKM
+382 HREINGFGGLGTKM

-410 LGLPGLSGFVGEAFS
+410 LGLPGLSGFVGEALS
-425 LIGAFENFQTLTILS
+425 LLGAYGEFKWLTILS
-440 MIGIV
+440 TIGIV
-445 VGAAYFLWTFQ
+445 VGAAYFLWTLQ
-456 RVFFGNLNP
+456 RVFLGNLNP
-465 KYEDIPEINGREILT
+465 KYEDLPEINGREILT
-480 LVPLGILTIVLG
+480 LVPLAILTILLG
-492 IWPHFAIEMF
+492 VWPNLAIDMF
-502 SESVTELLK
+502 RESVTNLVSV
-511 IMGTLQASL
+511 LQAI

>member
-1 MLLSLMVFVPLL
+1 MLLSLMIFIPLL

-23 ESEELTKRVTL
+23 ESEELVKRVTL
-34 GFTLIPLLIAV
+34 LFTLIPLALAV
-45 YLFIS
+45 VLFIS
-50 YDRIGAYE
+50 YDRSTAGTQYVVNA
-58 RSIGGKQ
+58 
-65 FVEGPVDW
+65 PW
-73 IAAFNIQYYVGLDG
+73 IDAFNIQYHIGIDG

-102 CVLASWRNIE
+102 CVIASWRNIE

-133 AALDLFLFFVFFELT
+133 AALDLFLFYVFFELT

-157 VWGGPRREYA
+157 IWGGPRREYA

-188 VYLNSNILNGAVDG
+188 VYLTSGDPGA
-202 LRTFNIL
+202 RTFDIPT
-209 ELIDRAS
+209 LIALAS
-216 TPGHALADSDFQ
+216 TEGHALNNLNFQ

-263 SVILAGVLLKMGTYG
+263 SVILAGILLKMGTYG
-278 LVRINMAM
+278 LVRVNMAM
-286 FPLGLDRFTNGTDF
+286 FPQGLDHFTNGIGF
-300 LGNSLALLG
+300 WGNSLALLG

-338 GFVILGLAAGNSIG
+338 GFVILGLAARNDSG
-352 INGAILQMF
+352 ITGAILQMF

-382 HREINGFGGLYNKM
+382 HREINGFGGLGTKM

-410 LGLPGLSGFVGEAFS
+410 LGLPGLSGFVGEALS
-425 LIGAFENFQTLTILS
+425 LLGAYDKFKMLTILS
-440 MIGIV
+440 TIGIV
-445 VGAAYFLWTFQ
+445 VGAAYFLWTLQ
-456 RVFFGNLNP
+456 RVFLGNLNP
-465 KYEDIPEINGREILT
+465 KYEDLPEINGREILT
-480 LVPLGILTIVLG
+480 LVPLAILTILLG
-492 IWPHFAIEMF
+492 VWPNFAIDMF
-502 SESVTELLK
+502 RESVTNLINVLA
-511 IMGTLQASL
+511 I

>member
-1 MLLSLMVFVPLL
+1 MLLSLMIFIPLL
-13 GMIVVLLLPR
+13 GMVAVLLLPR
-23 ESEELTKRVTL
+23 ESEELVKRVTL
-34 GFTLIPLLIAV
+34 LFTLIPLALAV

-50 YDRIGAYE
+50 YDRSTAGTQY
-58 RSIGGKQ
+58 
-65 FVEGPVDW
+65 VTDVPW
-73 IAAFNIQYYVGLDG
+73 IDAFNIQYHVGIDG

-102 CVLASWRNIE
+102 CVIASWRNIE

-133 AALDLFLFFVFFELT
+133 AALDLFLFYVFFELT

-188 VYLNSNILNGAVDG
+188 VYLNSGDPGA
-202 LRTFNIL
+202 RTFDIPT
-209 ELIDRAS
+209 LITLAA
-216 TPGHALADSDFQ
+216 TEGHALNNLNFQ

-263 SVILAGVLLKMGTYG
+263 SVILAGILLKMGTYG
-278 LVRINMAM
+278 LVRVNMAM
-286 FPLGLDRFTNGTDF
+286 FPQGLDHFTNGIGF
-300 LGNSLALLG
+300 WGNSLALLG

-338 GFVILGLAAGNSIG
+338 GFVILGLAARNDSG
-352 INGAILQMF
+352 ITGAILQMF

-382 HREINGFGGLYNKM
+382 HREINGFGGLGTRM
-396 PVYTG
+396 PIYTG

-410 LGLPGLSGFVGEAFS
+410 LGLPGLSGFVGEALS
-425 LIGAFENFQTLTILS
+425 LLGAYDKFKMLTILS
-440 MIGIV
+440 TIGIV
-445 VGAAYFLWTFQ
+445 VGAAYFLWTLQ
-456 RVFFGNLNP
+456 RVFLGTLNP
-465 KYEDIPEINGREILT
+465 KYEELPEINGREILT

-492 IWPHFAIEMF
+492 VWPNFAIDMF
-502 SESVTELLK
+502 RESVTNLIDVLNA
-511 IMGTLQASL
+511 I

>member
-1 MLLSLMVFVPLL
+1 MLLSLMIFIPLL
-13 GMIVVLLLPR
+13 GMIAVLLLPR
-23 ESEELTKRVTL
+23 ESDELIKRVTL
-34 GFTLIPLLIAV
+34 FFTLVPLAV
-45 YLFIS
+45 AVALFIS
-50 YDRIGAYE
+50 YDRSTAGTQYVVNI
-58 RSIGGKQ
+58 
-65 FVEGPVDW
+65 PW
-73 IAAFNIQYYVGLDG
+73 IQAFNIQYHIGIDG

-102 CVLASWRNIE
+102 CVIASWRNIE

-125 ETGMLGFF
+125 ETGILGFF
-133 AALDLFLFFVFFELT
+133 VALDLFLFYVFFELT

-157 VWGGPRREYA
+157 IWGGPRREYA

-188 VYLNSNILNGAVDG
+188 VYLNSGALG
-202 LRTFNIL
+202 ARTFDIPT
-209 ELIDRAS
+209 LITLAA
-216 TPGHALADSDFQ
+216 TEGNALNNLNFQ

-263 SVILAGVLLKMGTYG
+263 SVILAGILLKMGTYG
-278 LVRINMAM
+278 LVRINMSM
-286 FPLGLDRFTNGTDF
+286 FPQGLDFFCNGIGF
-300 LGNSLALLG
+300 WGNSLALLG

-338 GFVILGLAAGNSIG
+338 GFVILGLSARNDSG
-352 INGAILQMF
+352 ITGAMLQMF

-382 HREINGFGGLYNKM
+382 HREINGFGGLGTKM

-410 LGLPGLSGFVGEAFS
+410 LGLPGLSGFVGEALS
-425 LIGAFENFQTLTILS
+425 LLGAYDKFKMLTILS
-440 MIGIV
+440 TIGIV
-445 VGAAYFLWTFQ
+445 IGAAYFLWTLQ
-456 RVFFGNLNP
+456 RVFLGTLNP
-465 KYEDIPEINGREILT
+465 KYEEIPEINGREILT

-492 IWPHFAIEMF
+492 VWPNFAIDMF
-502 SESVTELLK
+502 RESVTNL
-511 IMGTLQASL
+511 IDVLQAI